1 LKVRLRDAK
10 LPSPKPVR
18 NMPPADLDTQV
29 IRSCTS
35 MPWHQHDAGY
45 AAIVLAGHYVEAG
58 DGGRRRVSAGDVI
71 VHRPFSA
78 HADWFEAAGATVVNI
93 ALTQGAALRLATGRV
108 ADPEALARDIL
119 ADRDAAER
127 LLGAAI
133 VRVDGED
140 DAPDRL
146 AAGLDH
152 DPGLTLGDWAAR
164 TGTAP
169 RTLRRQFG
177 QAYGISPLLYRT
189 RSRALQ
195 AWKLIVTTDRPF
207 AGIAYDLGFADQA
220 HMSRAVRWLSGRP
233 PRAWR
238 GGDGPSIQDGD
249 PATAR

>member
-1 LKVRLRDAK
+1 VATRCEAAA
-10 LPSPKPVR
+10 PKPVR
-18 NMPPADLDTQV
+18 KMPPADLDTQV

-45 AAIVLAGHYVEAG
+45 AAIVLAGRYIEAG

-78 HADWFEAAGATVVNI
+78 HADWFEPAGATVVNI
-93 ALTQGAALRLATGRV
+93 ALTQGAALRLGTGRV

-119 ADRDAAER
+119 ADRDAAEH

-133 VRVDGED
+133 VRVAGED

-238 GGDGPSIQDGD
+238 GRDGRSIQDGD

>member
-1 LKVRLRDAK
+1 M
-10 LPSPKPVR
+10 LPV
-18 NMPPADLDTQV
+18 DLDTQV
-29 IRSCTS
+29 IRACAS

-45 AAIVLAGHYVEAG
+45 AAIVLAGRYVEAG
-58 DGGRRRVSAGDVI
+58 DGGRRRVNAGDVI

-78 HADWFEAAGATVVNI
+78 HADWFEPAGATVVNI
-93 ALTQGAALRLATGRV
+93 ALTHLAALRLGTGRV
-108 ADPEALARDIL
+108 ADPEVLARDIL
-119 ADRDAAER
+119 ANRDAAE
-127 LLGAAI
+127 LLLDVAI
-133 VRVDGED
+133 AKVDGED

-164 TGTAP
+164 TGAAP

-195 AWKLIVTTDRPF
+195 AWKLIVTTDRPL

-238 GGDGPSIQDGD
+238 GSNGRSIQDSG